1 MKNKIFIA
9 FLLLLSTTIF
19 SQEARLMRF
28 PAIYGDKVVFSYAG
42 DLYSVNKAGGIA
54 RKLTS
59 DIGYEMFPKFS
70 PDGSQ
75 IAFTAQYDGNT
86 EVYVMPADGGVP
98 KRLTYTATLKRDFV
112 SDRMGPNNIVMGWS
126 KDGKNIIY
134 RSRAITF
141 NDFCGNLFM
150 VNALGGLPV
159 ELPFSTGGFCSLSPD
174 GSQLAFNR
182 VFREFR
188 TWKYYKGGMADDI
201 RIFDFN
207 TKKITNITNNISQDI
222 IPMWIGD
229 EIYFLSDRDR
239 IMNLFAYNTKTK
251 QERKVTT
258 NTDYD
263 IKFPSNSNDA
273 IVFEK
278 GGYIYLFDIKTQK
291 AEKIPIII
299 DNDILTGRNTEK
311 DASKN
316 ILTTDIS
323 PDGERLVMGAR
334 GDIFT
339 LPAESG
345 FTRNITQTSGV
356 HERNAN
362 WSPDGKNIA
371 YLSDKSGE
379 FEIYIQ
385 SQDGSKDAIQLTKN
399 ADTYY
404 FDIKWSPDSK
414 FILWSD
420 KKMRLRYV
428 NVETQAVTDVA
439 QSKIWE
445 YSEFD
450 WSPDSKWI
458 TYSNPED
465 NDFSIIKL
473 YNTDTKKT
481 CDVSDKWYSS
491 YGPTFSK
498 DGKYLFFVS
507 DRDFN
512 PIYSKTEWNHAY
524 SKMSKIYFVTLSKST
539 ANPFSYKNNEVTIA
553 KDTLA
558 KANEKTTSKTK
569 KEETPKTPK
578 VEPVKVD
585 TGSISERILSLPV
598 DVSDYYS
605 ITAWEDKVFYMKND
619 NDTKKNA
626 LMLYDLKERKE
637 TEIVECGNY
646 IISNDKKKTLVIK
659 DNSYYVLGT
668 PTAAVKLEK
677 NVSLSDM
684 KVWTNLKEEWS
695 QIFYESWR
703 QMRDFFYV
711 ENMHGVDWV
720 GIKKKYEVFLP
731 YINNR
736 HDLNYIIGEMIGE
749 LSIGH
754 SYVNGG
760 DLPDVKR
767 IPLGLLGAIVTKD
780 ASGYFKIND
789 ILEGANWSEK
799 LRSPLTEPGININ
812 KNDYIIAIDGND
824 LRKTDNI
831 YKYLVNKANKPVEIT
846 VNNKPE
852 STGSKK
858 FIIKPIEDEADL
870 YYYRWV
876 EHNIKKVSDAT
887 EGKVGY
893 LHIPDMG
900 VEGLNEFVKHFYPQL
915 NKKALIVDDRGNGGG
930 NVSPM
935 ILERLMRKVQRA
947 NMLRNS
953 QIPTHTPQQMLMGP
967 LVVLINQYSASDGD
981 LFPYGF
987 KKYGLGKVIG
997 MRSWGGVVGIR
1008 GSLPFID
1015 GASLNKPEF
1024 ASYDAQTGEWIVE
1037 GHGVDP
1043 DINIDNDPYE
1053 EFMGKD
1059 AQLDKAIEEIVKSM
1073 KDYKEIAPIPKGP
1086 DKSK

>member
-1 MKNKIFIA
+1 MKNRILISLFLFI
-9 FLLLLSTTIF
+9 SINVF
-19 SQEARLMRF
+19 SQEARLLRF
-28 PAIYGDKVVFSYAG
+28 PAIYGDKIVFSYAG
-42 DLYSVNKAGGIA
+42 DLYTVNKTGGIA

-59 DIGYEMFPKFS
+59 DIGYEMFPRFS
-70 PDGSQ
+70 PDGTK

-86 EVYVMPADGGVP
+86 EVYVMLAEGGIP
-98 KRLTYTATLKRDFV
+98 KRLTYTATLKRDV
-112 SDRMGPNNIVMGWS
+112 ISDRMGPNNIVMGWT
-126 KDGKNIIY
+126 KDSKNIIY
-134 RSRAITF
+134 RSRSITF

-150 VNALGGLPV
+150 ISAEGGLPV
-159 ELPFSTGGFCSLSPD
+159 EMPFSTGGFCSLSPD

-222 IPMWIGD
+222 IPMWIGN

-239 IMNLFAYNTKTK
+239 IMNLFAYDTQTK
-251 QERKVTT
+251 QTRKVTD

-291 AEKIPIII
+291 AEKVSIII
-299 DNDILTGRNTEK
+299 ADDMLAGRNTEK

-316 ILTTDIS
+316 ILSVDIS
-323 PDGERLVMGAR
+323 PDGERLVIGAR

-339 LPAESG
+339 VPAEAG
-345 FTRNITQTSGV
+345 ITRNITQTPGV
-356 HERNAN
+356 HERNAT

-371 YLSDKSGE
+371 FISDKSGE
-379 FEIYIQ
+379 FELYIQ
-385 SQDGSKDAIQLTKN
+385 SQDGSKEAIQLTKN

-404 FDIKWSPDSK
+404 FDLKWSPDSRHL
-414 FILWSD
+414 LWSD
-420 KKMRLRYV
+420 KKMRLRFV
-428 NVETQAVTDVA
+428 NIESLAVTEVA

-445 YSEFD
+445 FSDFD

-458 TYSNPED
+458 TYTNSEE
-465 NDFSIIKL
+465 NDFSSIKL
-473 YNTDTKKT
+473 YNVDSKKT
-481 CDVSDKWYSS
+481 YDVSDKWYNS
-491 YGPTFSK
+491 YNATFSLC
-498 DGKYLFFVS
+498 GKYLFFVS

-512 PIYSKTEWNHAY
+512 PIYSRTEWNHAY
-524 SKMSKIYFVTLSKST
+524 NKMSKIYFVALSKAT
-539 ANPFSYKNNEVTIA
+539 ANPFSYKNNEVSIA
-553 KDTLA
+553 KDSTGSKKE
-558 KANEKTTSKTK
+558 KAKTK
-569 KEETPKTPK
+569 KEEESKTAK
-578 VEPVKVD
+578 IEPVKVD
-585 TGSISERILSLPV
+585 TGLISERILALPI
-598 DVSDYYS
+598 DVADYYN
-605 ITAWEDKVFYMKND
+605 ITAWDEKVFYMKND
-619 NDTKKNA
+619 IDTKKNA
-626 LMLYDLKERKE
+626 LMFYDLKERKE
-637 TEIVECGNY
+637 TEIVDCNGY
-646 IISNDKKKTLVIK
+646 GISKDKKKMVVMK
-659 DNSYYVLGT
+659 DGKYYIIGT
-668 PTAAVKLEK
+668 PTAAAKLEK
-677 NVSLSDM
+677 NVNTGDM

-711 ENMHGVDWV
+711 ENMHGVDWPA
-720 GIKKKYEVFLP
+720 IKRKYEVFLP
-731 YINNR
+731 YVNNR

-760 DLPDVKR
+760 DLPEVKR
-767 IPLGLLGAIVTKD
+767 IPQGLLGAVVNKD

-799 LRSPLTEPGININ
+799 LRSPLTEPGISIS
-812 KNDYIIAIDGND
+812 KGDFIIAIDGND
-824 LRKTDNI
+824 LKKTDNI
-831 YKYLVNKANKPVEIT
+831 YKLLVNKANKAVEIT
-846 VNNKPE
+846 VNSKPE
-852 STGSKK
+852 SAGSHKY
-858 FIIKPIEDEADL
+858 IIKPIDDEADL

-887 EGKVGY
+887 DGKVGY

-947 NMLRNS
+947 NMLRNA
-953 QIPTHTPQQMLMGP
+953 QIPSHTPQQMLLGP
-967 LVVLINQYSASDGD
+967 IVVLINQYSASDGD

-997 MRSWGGVVGIR
+997 VRSWGGVVGIR

-1024 ASYDAQTGEWIVE
+1024 ASYDAETGEWIVE

-1059 AQLDKAIEEIVKSM
+1059 AQLDKAIEEIVKEM
-1073 KDYKEIAPIPKGP
+1073 KDYKDIAPIPKGP